1 MLWNHRTFLVGHLA
15 KRIQQLYVLIIKT
28 ESDCGLLVRL
38 NYGERRPAGEGGS
51 DLNWSKRSDLL
62 SHEQNT
68 TYSATLD
75 GVKANSSALIY
86 PDGIQPNDRQTGI
99 GSNEEQRIRNKGRL
113 ICTHTLCCGSS
124 RAPDSSSEVWRKRSQ
139 NHSAYGVHGPLVGI
153 SIRFPVDEFL
163 ESSKCILHT
172 IVQSSITEYCTLLP
186 PEGQAQAQVAGAW
199 FQ

>member
-1 MLWNHRTFLVGHLA
+1 MVQTF
-15 KRIQQLYVLIIKT
+15 
-28 ESDCGLLVRL
+28 S
-38 NYGERRPAGEGGS
+38 
-51 DLNWSKRSDLL
+51 L
-62 SHEQNT
+62 SFARAEH
-68 TYSATLD
+68 YSATLD

-99 GSNEEQRIRNKGRL
+99 GSNEKQRIRNKGRL

-172 IVQSSITEYCTLLP
+172 IVQSSITVLCYHQRARHRPRLLVRGFSKLQLRTHTHHSHHSQAHTERQTSIPLP
-186 PEGQAQAQVAGAW
+186 PGRTG
-199 FQ
+199 